1 MKRFLNLRQ
10 KGDADAMK
18 DKMIKELFQL
28 AMTATDETDDYVDFE
43 ISSYGPICSVRI
55 MEGGFG
61 EGKEFDGWYDLV
73 SGDDDLAE
81 EMRKEAF
88 LEAKGHLERL
98 IEKARRD
105 RLEVAV

>member
-1 MKRFLNLRQ
+1 
-10 KGDADAMK
+10 MK

-28 AMTATDETDDYVDFE
+28 AMTAIDETGDYVDFE
-43 ISSYGPICSVRI
+43 ISGYGPICSVRI

-73 SGDDDLAE
+73 SGDNDLAE
-81 EMRKEAF
+81 EMRQEAF
-88 LEAKGHLERL
+88 HEAKEHLKRL
-98 IEKARRD
+98 IERARRG

>member
-1 MKRFLNLRQ
+1 
-10 KGDADAMK
+10 MK

-28 AMTATDETDDYVDFE
+28 AMTAVDETKDFVNFE
-43 ISSYGPICSVRI
+43 ISSYGPMCSVRI

-61 EGKEFDGWYDLV
+61 EEKEFDGWYNLV

-81 EMRKEAF
+81 EMRQEAF
-88 LEAKGHLERL
+88 DEAKEHLKRL